1 MNITAEVVKDSGF
14 FYCIISA
21 MVLSLDSE
29 WLEVKK
35 RVQILEED
43 LTYLTGINNP
53 EVLKIDEKIL
63 NKLNYLKNAVSDA
76 QNIEMTQKI
85 INEIHALIKQRKTLK
100 NIG

>member
-1 MNITAEVVKDSGF
+1 
-14 FYCIISA
+14 